1 MASGKPPGDLP
12 APPEGQEP
20 TLAAVQPEAA
30 PPAFPAGLHWPM
42 APDPDRPLAHL
53 AAKSLMLSARAA
65 AQRSAT
71 QKPAEQKPAAPDAS
85 STTASPAAE
94 SAAPTTEAA
103 AGAAAGDSVQTN
115 TDDTAAAPLKP
126 AAQAG
131 PQPRIIAVANQKGG
145 VGKTTTAV
153 NLATALAACG
163 KQVLIIDL
171 DPQGN
176 ASTGLGLDRQNRK
189 PGAYELL
196 VDGAKLDEATKPT
209 NVPNMWIVPTTP
221 DLAGAEIEL
230 IDLERRE
237 YRLKDALSAGPLN
250 YDFILIDCPP
260 SLTLLTLNAMVA
272 ADCVL
277 VPLQCEF
284 YALEGLS
291 QLSKTIER
299 VKKHLNPVLEIQG
312 VVLTMFDKR
321 SSLNEQ
327 VASDVR
333 THFGEKVYDTAIPRN
348 VRIAEA
354 PSYGMPALLY
364 DVRCA
369 GSQAYI
375 LLAAEVLKREHGRVG
390 RSLSSA
396 A

>member
-1 MASGKPPGDLP
+1 MSDSYARSTDL
-12 APPEGQEP
+12 G
-20 TLAAVQPEAA
+20 
-30 PPAFPAGLHWPM
+30 
-42 APDPDRPLAHL
+42 
-53 AAKSLMLSARAA
+53 
-65 AQRSAT
+65 
-71 QKPAEQKPAAPDAS
+71 
-85 STTASPAAE
+85 
-94 SAAPTTEAA
+94 
-103 AGAAAGDSVQTN
+103 
-115 TDDTAAAPLKP
+115 
-126 AAQAG
+126 
-131 PQPRIIAVANQKGG
+131 QPRIIAVANQKGG
-145 VGKTTTAV
+145 VGKTTTAI

-163 KQVLIIDL
+163 KRVLVVDL

-176 ASTGLGLDRQNRK
+176 ASTGLGVERGDRK
-189 PGAYELL
+189 TGAYEMLI
-196 VDGAKLDEATKPT
+196 DQIPIAEATRPT

-237 YRLKDALSAGPLN
+237 YRLRDALAKKPLS

-291 QLSKTIER
+291 QLIKTIER
-299 VKKHLNPVLEIQG
+299 VKQKLNPVLEIQG

-333 THFGEKVYDTAIPRN
+333 QHFGDKVYDTAIPRN

-364 DVRCA
+364 DIRCA

-375 LLAAEVLKREHGRVG
+375 LLASEVLKREQGRTG
-390 RSLSSA
+390 RSLLNA

>member
-1 MASGKPPGDLP
+1 MSDQSTG
-12 APPEGQEP
+12 
-20 TLAAVQPEAA
+20 
-30 PPAFPAGLHWPM
+30 H
-42 APDPDRPLAHL
+42 
-53 AAKSLMLSARAA
+53 
-65 AQRSAT
+65 
-71 QKPAEQKPAAPDAS
+71 PAAPHH
-85 STTASPAAE
+85 
-94 SAAPTTEAA
+94 
-103 AGAAAGDSVQTN
+103 
-115 TDDTAAAPLKP
+115 
-126 AAQAG
+126 
-131 PQPRIIAVANQKGG
+131 PRIIAVANQKGG

-176 ASTGLGLDRQNRK
+176 ASTGLGLQPMQRRN
-189 PGAYELL
+189 GAYQVLIENANLAE
-196 VDGAKLDEATKPT
+196 VIQPT
-209 NVPNMWIVPTTP
+209 IVPNMMLVPTTP

-237 YRLKDALSAGPLN
+237 FRLKDALAAAPLP

-260 SLTLLTLNAMVA
+260 SLSLLTLNAMAA

-291 QLSKTIER
+291 QLIKTVER
-299 VKKHLNPVLEIQG
+299 VKRHFNPVLEIQG

-333 THFGEKVYDTAIPRN
+333 AHFGDKVYETAIPRN

-354 PSYGMPALLY
+354 PSHGKPALLY
-364 DVRCA
+364 DIRCA

-375 LLAAEVLKREHGRVG
+375 HLAGEVLKREQGLRG
-390 RSLSSA
+390 RSLRA

>member
-1 MASGKPPGDLP
+1 MSDSYARSGDHG
-12 APPEGQEP
+12 
-20 TLAAVQPEAA
+20 
-30 PPAFPAGLHWPM
+30 
-42 APDPDRPLAHL
+42 
-53 AAKSLMLSARAA
+53 
-65 AQRSAT
+65 
-71 QKPAEQKPAAPDAS
+71 
-85 STTASPAAE
+85 
-94 SAAPTTEAA
+94 
-103 AGAAAGDSVQTN
+103 
-115 TDDTAAAPLKP
+115 
-126 AAQAG
+126 
-131 PQPRIIAVANQKGG
+131 QPRIIAVANQKGG
-145 VGKTTTAV
+145 VGKTTTAI

-163 KQVLIIDL
+163 KRVLIVDL

-176 ASTGLGLDRQNRK
+176 ASTGLGVERGDRRT
-189 PGAYELL
+189 GSYEMLI
-196 VDGAKLDEATKPT
+196 DGVSIAEATKPT

-237 YRLKDALSAGPLN
+237 FRLRDALANAKLS

-291 QLSKTIER
+291 QLIKTIER
-299 VKKHLNPVLEIQG
+299 VKQKLNPVLEIQG

-333 THFGEKVYDTAIPRN
+333 QHFGDKVYDTAIPRN

-364 DVRCA
+364 DIRCA

-375 LLAAEVLKREHGRVG
+375 LLASEVLKREQGRTG
-390 RSLSSA
+390 RSLLNA

>member
-1 MASGKPPGDLP
+1 M
-12 APPEGQEP
+12 
-20 TLAAVQPEAA
+20 T
-30 PPAFPAGLHWPM
+30 
-42 APDPDRPLAHL
+42 
-53 AAKSLMLSARAA
+53 SARA
-65 AQRSAT
+65 T
-71 QKPAEQKPAAPDAS
+71 
-85 STTASPAAE
+85 
-94 SAAPTTEAA
+94 
-103 AGAAAGDSVQTN
+103 V
-115 TDDTAAAPLKP
+115 
-126 AAQAG
+126 
-131 PQPRIIAVANQKGG
+131 QPRIIAVANQKGG

-176 ASTGLGLDRQNRK
+176 ASTGLGVERGDRK
-189 PGAYELL
+189 TGAYELL
-196 VDGAKLDEATKPT
+196 VDSIALADATKPT
-209 NVPNMWIVPTTP
+209 NVPNMWIIPTTP

-230 IDLERRE
+230 IDLDRRE
-237 YRLKDALSAGPLN
+237 FRLRDALKAGTLS
-250 YDFILIDCPP
+250 YDFIIIDCPP

-291 QLSKTIER
+291 QLTKTIER
-299 VKKHLNPVLEIQG
+299 VKRNLNPVLEIQG

-333 THFGEKVYDTAIPRN
+333 AHFGDKVYDTAIPRN

-354 PSYGMPALLY
+354 PSHGLPALLY
-364 DVRCA
+364 DIRCA

-375 LLAAEVLKREHGRVG
+375 MLASEVLKREHGLVG
-390 RSLSSA
+390 RSLSTASNA